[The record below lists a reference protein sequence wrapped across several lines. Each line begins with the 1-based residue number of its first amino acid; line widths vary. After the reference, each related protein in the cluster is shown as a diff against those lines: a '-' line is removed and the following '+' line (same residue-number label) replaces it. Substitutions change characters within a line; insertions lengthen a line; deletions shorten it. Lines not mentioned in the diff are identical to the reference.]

1 MTLRTAVSGGAALK
15 RPRRRPHH
23 DDETCPS
30 TGLAASSGRPG
41 KPEHPGTFRRSLATD
56 SFVSFRNSTPQSRP
70 SGTAKTA
77 AQKRLAAQRAMAA
90 ATGARA
96 ARRRRLFA
104 VLVPIAA
111 VVLVVAVFVVV
122 KVTTGAGTPKS
133 GHAATSANAAVIS
146 KTTSVPPTALNKV
159 GTGTVKTL
167 PKPITGVPLSQ
178 AGKPR
183 ILYVGAEY
191 CPYCAA
197 ERWPFVV
204 AMSRFGTFSNLQAT
218 SSAAAPEVF
227 PDTPT
232 LSFHG
237 ATYTSQYLSFTAVET
252 QTNTHQPLDTLT
264 ADDQK
269 LFDTYNSGG
278 GIPWIDY
285 GGKAA
290 SGGASID
297 ATLLAGKTQA
307 TIAAEIADP
316 STALSK
322 AVLGSANVITA
333 RLCQLT
339 GNQPA
344 AVCSSSA
351 VSAVA
356 GSLGTGQ

>member
-1 MTLRTAVSGGAALK
+1 MAKSARGDNARLKQLR
-15 RPRRRPHH
+15 
-23 DDETCPS
+23 
-30 TGLAASSGRPG
+30 
-41 KPEHPGTFRRSLATD
+41 
-56 SFVSFRNSTPQSRP
+56 
-70 SGTAKTA
+70 
-77 AQKRLAAQRAMAA
+77 AQQQAQE
-90 ATGARA
+90 
-96 ARRRRLFA
+96 RRRRLLIAVGAVVAVVVVVA
-104 VLVPIAA
+104 VLVVVSVLAPKKTSAGSTPLDAA
-111 VVLVVAVFVVV
+111 VA
-122 KVTTGAGTPKS
+122 S
-133 GHAATSANAAVIS
+133 
-146 KTTSVPPTALNKV
+146 
-159 GTGTVKTL
+159 TL
-167 PKPITGVPLSQ
+167 TGVPAKTFDTVGAGSGASNPPKAISAPALTVD
-178 AGKPR
+178 GKPR
-183 ILYVGAEY
+183 VLYVGAEY

-204 AMSRFGTFSNLQAT
+204 AMSRFGQFANLQAT

-237 ATYTSQYLSFTAVET
+237 ATYTSQYLSFTGVET
-252 QTNTHQPLDTLT
+252 QTNTHQPLDTLS

-297 ATLLAGKTQA
+297 STLLAGKTQA

-316 STALSK
+316 ATPLSK

-344 AVCSSSA
+344 AVCTSSA
-351 VSAVA
+351 VTAVA
-356 GSLGTGQ
+356 GSVQ

>member
-1 MTLRTAVSGGAALK
+1 M
-15 RPRRRPHH
+15 
-23 DDETCPS
+23 
-30 TGLAASSGRPG
+30 
-41 KPEHPGTFRRSLATD
+41 
-56 SFVSFRNSTPQSRP
+56 
-70 SGTAKTA
+70 AKS
-77 AQKRLAAQRAMAA
+77 
-90 ATGARA
+90 ARA
-96 ARRRRLFA
+96 DNARLKQLRAQQQAQERRRRLLIAIGAVVAVVVVVA
-104 VLVPIAA
+104 VLVVVSVLAPKKAAGGSGPLDAA
-111 VVLVVAVFVVV
+111 VA
-122 KVTTGAGTPKS
+122 
-133 GHAATSANAAVIS
+133 
-146 KTTSVPPTALNKV
+146 
-159 GTGTVKTL
+159 KTL
-167 PKPITGVPLSQ
+167 TEIPASVFDTVGVGQGVSNPPAPISASPMT
-178 AGKPR
+178 ADGKPR
-183 ILYVGAEY
+183 VLYVGAEY

-218 SSAAAPEVF
+218 SSAAAPEVY

-237 ATYTSQYLSFTAVET
+237 ASYTSQYLSFTGVET
-252 QTNTHQPLDTLT
+252 QTNTHQPLDTLS

-290 SGGASID
+290 SGGASFD
-297 ATLLAGKTQA
+297 ASLLAGKTQA
-307 TIAAEIADP
+307 SIAAEIADP

-322 AVLGSANVITA
+322 AVVGSANVITA

-351 VSAVA
+351 VAAVA
-356 GSLGTGQ
+356 SSVK

>member
-1 MTLRTAVSGGAALK
+1 V
-15 RPRRRPHH
+15 
-23 DDETCPS
+23 
-30 TGLAASSGRPG
+30 
-41 KPEHPGTFRRSLATD
+41 
-56 SFVSFRNSTPQSRP
+56 
-70 SGTAKTA
+70 AKS
-77 AQKRLAAQRAMAA
+77 
-90 ATGARA
+90 ARA
-96 ARRRRLFA
+96 DNARLKQLRAQQQAKERRRRLLIAIGA
-104 VLVPIAA
+104 VVAVAVVA
-111 VVLVVAVFVVV
+111 VVLVVVSVLAPKKSSAGSAPLDTAVGKALTEIPASVFDTVGV
-122 KVTTGAGTPKS
+122 GAGTSNPPK
-133 GHAATSANAAVIS
+133 AISA
-146 KTTSVPPTALNKV
+146 PPLTAD
-159 GTGTVKTL
+159 
-167 PKPITGVPLSQ
+167 
-178 AGKPR
+178 GKPR
-183 ILYVGAEY
+183 VLYVGAEY

-322 AVLGSANVITA
+322 AVIGSANVITA

-351 VSAVA
+351 VTAVA

>member
-1 MTLRTAVSGGAALK
+1 V
-15 RPRRRPHH
+15 
-23 DDETCPS
+23 
-30 TGLAASSGRPG
+30 
-41 KPEHPGTFRRSLATD
+41 
-56 SFVSFRNSTPQSRP
+56 
-70 SGTAKTA
+70 AKS
-77 AQKRLAAQRAMAA
+77 
-90 ATGARA
+90 ARA
-96 ARRRRLFA
+96 DNARLKQLRAQQQAQERRRRL
-104 VLVPIAA
+104 LIAIGA
-111 VVLVVAVFVVV
+111 VVAVALVVAVLVVV
-122 KVTTGAGTPKS
+122 SLLAPKKTSAGSGPLDAAVAKTLTEIPASVFDTVGVGAGASNPPK
-133 GHAATSANAAVIS
+133 AITA
-146 KTTSVPPTALNKV
+146 PPLTAD
-159 GTGTVKTL
+159 
-167 PKPITGVPLSQ
+167 
-178 AGKPR
+178 GKPR
-183 ILYVGAEY
+183 VLYVGAEY

-204 AMSRFGTFSNLQAT
+204 AMSRFGTFSNLQET
-218 SSAAAPEVF
+218 LSAAAPEVF

-237 ATYTSQYLSFTAVET
+237 ATYTSQYLSFTGIET
-252 QTNTHQPLDTLT
+252 QTNTHQPLDTL
-264 ADDQK
+264 AAEDQK

>member
-1 MTLRTAVSGGAALK
+1 V
-15 RPRRRPHH
+15 
-23 DDETCPS
+23 
-30 TGLAASSGRPG
+30 
-41 KPEHPGTFRRSLATD
+41 
-56 SFVSFRNSTPQSRP
+56 
-70 SGTAKTA
+70 AKS
-77 AQKRLAAQRAMAA
+77 
-90 ATGARA
+90 ARA
-96 ARRRRLFA
+96 DNARLKQLRAQQQAQERRRRLLIAIGAVVAVAIVVA
-104 VLVPIAA
+104 VLVVVSVLAPKKTSGGSAA
-111 VVLVVAVFVVV
+111 LDTAVAKTLTGIPASVFDTVGV
-122 KVTTGAGTPKS
+122 GAGASNP
-133 GHAATSANAAVIS
+133 
-146 KTTSVPPTALNKV
+146 
-159 GTGTVKTL
+159 
-167 PKPITGVPLSQ
+167 PKPISAPPLT
-178 AGKPR
+178 ADGKPR
-183 ILYVGAEY
+183 VLYVGAEY

-322 AVLGSANVITA
+322 AVIGSANVITA

-351 VSAVA
+351 VTAVA

>member
-1 MTLRTAVSGGAALK
+1 M
-15 RPRRRPHH
+15 
-23 DDETCPS
+23 
-30 TGLAASSGRPG
+30 
-41 KPEHPGTFRRSLATD
+41 
-56 SFVSFRNSTPQSRP
+56 
-70 SGTAKTA
+70 AKS
-77 AQKRLAAQRAMAA
+77 
-90 ATGARA
+90 ARA
-96 ARRRRLFA
+96 DNARLKQLRAQQQAQDRRRRLLIAVGAVVAVVVVVA
-104 VLVPIAA
+104 VLVVVSVLAPKKTSAGSGPLDAA
-111 VVLVVAVFVVV
+111 VAKTLTEIPASVFDTV
-122 KVTTGAGTPKS
+122 GAGQGASNPPAPIS
-133 GHAATSANAAVIS
+133 AA
-146 KTTSVPPTALNKV
+146 PLTAD
-159 GTGTVKTL
+159 
-167 PKPITGVPLSQ
+167 
-178 AGKPR
+178 GKPR
-183 ILYVGAEY
+183 VLYVGAEY

-197 ERWPFVV
+197 ERWPFVA

-218 SSAAAPEVF
+218 SSAAAPEVY

-237 ATYTSQYLSFTAVET
+237 ATYTSQYLSLTGVET
-252 QTNTHQPLDTLT
+252 QTNTHQPLDTLS

-285 GGKAA
+285 GGKVA

-307 TIAAEIADP
+307 SIAAEIADP

-344 AVCSSSA
+344 AVCSSAA
-351 VSAVA
+351 VTAVA
-356 GSLGTGQ
+356 ASVK

>member
-1 MTLRTAVSGGAALK
+1 V
-15 RPRRRPHH
+15 
-23 DDETCPS
+23 
-30 TGLAASSGRPG
+30 
-41 KPEHPGTFRRSLATD
+41 
-56 SFVSFRNSTPQSRP
+56 
-70 SGTAKTA
+70 AKS
-77 AQKRLAAQRAMAA
+77 
-90 ATGARA
+90 ARA
-96 ARRRRLFA
+96 DNARLKQLRAQQQAQERRRRLLIAIGAVVAVAIVVA
-104 VLVPIAA
+104 VLVVVSVLAPKKTSGGSAA
-111 VVLVVAVFVVV
+111 LDTAVAKTLTGIPASVFDTVGV
-122 KVTTGAGTPKS
+122 GAGASNP
-133 GHAATSANAAVIS
+133 
-146 KTTSVPPTALNKV
+146 
-159 GTGTVKTL
+159 
-167 PKPITGVPLSQ
+167 PKPISAPPLT
-178 AGKPR
+178 ADGKPR
-183 ILYVGAEY
+183 VLYVGAEY

-322 AVLGSANVITA
+322 AVIGSANVITA